1 VVKLLKPKR
10 SIQYDII
17 QAKSLLNRVTAQ
29 SMPFEWS
36 INPYR
41 GCQHGCSFCY
51 ARSTHAFLGM
61 ETNDTF
67 QNHILIKSNGA
78 EVLEEQLH
86 KLAKGRKGIASLGRV
101 AIGTATD
108 PYQPAEAKARITE
121 KCLEL
126 LVHYQVPATI
136 TTRSPLVLRDIKWL
150 QKIPNCAV
158 NFSLNT
164 LDRDIWRNL
173 EPSTP
178 SPAKRLDAVRQLAG
192 EGIQVGIFLAPI
204 MPYLT
209 DDAAGLDALLKSAA
223 EHHAQFVMA
232 SYLRLSTAE
241 VKLWFFKT
249 LEQAYPHLVKRY
261 GALYHRAAYVNA
273 RYKEPKLQLIAE
285 LRQKYNVPGI
295 DPYQRT
301 VKSEIYQPAQL
312 SFSF

>member
-1 VVKLLKPKR
+1 VVKLLNPKR
-10 SIQYDII
+10 KIQYDTIH
-17 QAKSLLNRVTAQ
+17 AKSLLNRVTAQ

-121 KCLEL
+121 MCLEL
-126 LVHYQVPATI
+126 LVHYQVPTTI

-164 LDRDIWRNL
+164 LDPTIWRSL

-178 SPAKRLDAVRQLAG
+178 SPAKRLDAVRQLVGAG
-192 EGIQVGIFLAPI
+192 VPSGIFMAPI

-209 DDAAGLDALLKSAA
+209 DDAVGMDALLKSAA
-223 EHHAQFVMA
+223 EHNAQFVMA
-232 SYLRLSTAE
+232 SYLRLSTPE

-261 GALYHRAAYVNA
+261 GALYHRAAYVKGS
-273 RYKEPKLQLIAE
+273 YKDPKLQLITE
-285 LRQKYNVPGI
+285 LREKYNIPGI
-295 DPYQRT
+295 EPYQKK
-301 VKSEIYQPAQL
+301 VKTEKLQPAQL